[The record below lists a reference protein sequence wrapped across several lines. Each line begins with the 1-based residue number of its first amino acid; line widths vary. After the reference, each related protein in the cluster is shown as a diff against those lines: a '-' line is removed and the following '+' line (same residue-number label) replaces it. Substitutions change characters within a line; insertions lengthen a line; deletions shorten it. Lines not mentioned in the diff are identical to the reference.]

1 MPPYL
6 TCTVCYR
13 YNERFDNALFIENI
27 NSLNKSKVVSFVNKA
42 TRKQNRLE
50 YDIRDDVCLL
60 ICWAYVCLVRL
71 TLSAVQILDGC
82 EERGEVG
89 RCPLVNM

>member
-6 TCTVCYR
+6 TCTVCYK

-42 TRKQNRLE
+42 TGKKKRQEDDL
-50 YDIRDDVCLL
+50 RDDGCQL

-71 TLSAVQILDGC
+71 TLFAVQILDG
-82 EERGEVG
+82 
-89 RCPLVNM
+89 L